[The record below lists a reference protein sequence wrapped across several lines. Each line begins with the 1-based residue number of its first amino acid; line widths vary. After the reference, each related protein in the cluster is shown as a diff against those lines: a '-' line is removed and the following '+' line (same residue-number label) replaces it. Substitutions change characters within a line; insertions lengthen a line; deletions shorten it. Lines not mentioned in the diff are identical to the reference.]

1 MQASSRVHIDMCEG
15 SIFPKMIRFS
25 LPLMLSGILQLL
37 FNAADIVVV
46 GRFAGENSLA
56 AVGSTGSLTNLM
68 INLFIGMSIGANV
81 TAARFIGSGQ
91 KRDIRLTVHTS
102 MALSIICGLFLTVI
116 GFFGAEWALTAMATP
131 PEVLPLAVLYLRIYF
146 LGMTAN
152 MVYNFGAAIL
162 RAAGDTQRP
171 MIYLIIAGVINV
183 VLNLIFV
190 IGFKMGV
197 AGVAIATVISQTV
210 SAVLVVRCLCMEEGA
225 IKLDIR
231 ALKLNRAKLMMILKV
246 GIPAGVQGMMFSA
259 SNVVIQSSV
268 NSFGNIIVA
277 GNSAGLNIEGFV
289 YVAMNSFYQACISF
303 TGQNYGAGKYDRI
316 DKVLITALVCVVVTG
331 FVLGQIVIFFSRDL
345 LSIYSDNPQV
355 IAAGIVRIKVIVG
368 TYALLGAEDVLVG
381 NLRGV
386 GYSFLPTI
394 VSLICICVLRLLWIA
409 TAFQIPEYHIPEVI
423 YYSYPISWFAALVAN
438 LACVLIVRRKI
449 NKKRVESGE

>member
-1 MQASSRVHIDMCEG
+1 MQASSRIHIDMCEG

-102 MALSIICGLFLTVI
+102 IALSIICGLFLTVI
-116 GFFGAEWALTAMATP
+116 GFFGAEWALAKMATP
-131 PEVLPLAVLYLRIYF
+131 PEVLPLAALYLKIYF

-162 RAAGDTQRP
+162 RAAGDTRRP

-183 VLNLIFV
+183 ILNLIFV
-190 IGFKMGV
+190 IGFRMGV

-210 SAVLVVRCLCMEEGA
+210 SALLVVRCLVKEEGA

-231 ALKLNRAKLMMILKV
+231 AMKIDRAKLLMILKV
-246 GIPAGVQGMMFSA
+246 GVPAGVQGMLFSA

-268 NSFGNIIVA
+268 NSFGNIVVA
-277 GNSAGLNIEGFV
+277 GNSAGMNIEGFV

-316 DKVLITALVCVVVTG
+316 DKILITALISVVVTG
-331 FVLGQIVIFFSRDL
+331 IVLGQAVIIFSHGL

-355 IAAGIVRIKVIVG
+355 IEAGMVRIKIIVG

-386 GYSFLPTI
+386 GYSLVPTL
-394 VSLICICVLRLLWIA
+394 VSVVCICGLRLLWIW
-409 TAFQIPEYHIPEVI
+409 TVFTIPEYHIPETV
-423 YYSYPISWFAALVAN
+423 YYSYPLSWFAALVAN

-449 NKKRVESGE
+449 RKKMIKAA

>member
-1 MQASSRVHIDMCEG
+1 MQASSRIHIDMCEG

-102 MALSIICGLFLTVI
+102 IALSIICGLFLTVI
-116 GFFGAEWALTAMATP
+116 GFFGAEWALAKMATP
-131 PEVLPLAVLYLRIYF
+131 PEVLPLAALYLKIYF

-183 VLNLIFV
+183 ILNLIFV
-190 IGFKMGV
+190 IGFRMGV

-210 SAVLVVRCLCMEEGA
+210 SALLVVRCLVKEEGA
-225 IKLDIR
+225 IKFDIR
-231 ALKLNRAKLMMILKV
+231 AMKIDRAKLLMILKV
-246 GIPAGVQGMMFSA
+246 GVPAGVQGMLFSA

-268 NSFGNIIVA
+268 NSFGNIVVA
-277 GNSAGLNIEGFV
+277 GNSAGMNIEGFV

-316 DKVLITALVCVVVTG
+316 DKILITALISVVVTG
-331 FVLGQIVIFFSRDL
+331 IVLGQAVIIFSHGL

-355 IAAGIVRIKVIVG
+355 IAAGMVRIKIIVG

-386 GYSFLPTI
+386 GYSLVPTL
-394 VSLICICVLRLLWIA
+394 VSVVCICGLRLLWIW
-409 TAFQIPEYHIPEVI
+409 TVFTIPEYHIPETV
-423 YYSYPISWFAALVAN
+423 YYSYPLSWFAALAAN

-449 NKKRVESGE
+449 RKKMIKAA